1 MSIERF
7 SLVGKTALV
16 TGASSGLGH
25 GIAKGLAEAGA
36 NVIAAARRTDKL
48 ARLVDELTSAG
59 HNAVAVALDVT
70 DRESVIRAYDC
81 AEARFGCVDI
91 IINNAGVVDAK
102 NVMKIDSYSLDFVMN
117 TNFKGAW
124 HVAQEGARRL
134 ITAQRPGSIVNMAS
148 TLGFSVLP
156 GQANYCASKGAV
168 IQMTR
173 SMAIDLMRHNIRVNA
188 IAPGSIK
195 TEINAEFYESDAG
208 RAYVA
213 QLPAKRIGEVDEIL
227 GPVILLASDA
237 ASYINGTVLP
247 VDGAH
252 HVRLI

>member
-7 SLVGKTALV
+7 SLTGKTALV

-36 NVIAAARRTDKL
+36 KVIAAARRTDKL
-48 ARLVDELTSAG
+48 SQLVEEIRSAG
-59 HNAVAVALDVT
+59 DEAIAVAMDVT
-70 DRESVIRAYDC
+70 DKKSVCRAYDE
-81 AEARFGCVDI
+81 AEQQFGTVNI
-91 IINNAGVVDAK
+91 VINNAGVVDAK
-102 NVMKIDSYSLDFVMN
+102 NVMKIDDESLDFVMN

-134 ITAQRPGSIVNMAS
+134 IAASLPGSIVNMGS

-156 GQANYCASKGAV
+156 GQASYCASKGAV

-173 SMAIDLMRHNIRVNA
+173 SMAIDLMRHGIRVNA

-195 TEINAEFYESDAG
+195 TEMNAEFYDSEAG
-208 RAYVA
+208 KAYIT
-213 QLPAKRIGEVDEIL
+213 QLPAKRIGEVDEVL
-227 GPVILLASDA
+227 GAVILLASDA
-237 ASYINGTVLP
+237 SSYINGVVLP

>member
-1 MSIERF
+1 M
-7 SLVGKTALV
+7 
-16 TGASSGLGH
+16 
-25 GIAKGLAEAGA
+25 
-36 NVIAAARRTDKL
+36 IAAARRTDKL
-48 ARLVDELTSAG
+48 AKLVDQLESDGYNAL
-59 HNAVAVALDVT
+59 AVAMDVT
-70 DRESVIRAYDC
+70 DPGSVQRAYDC
-81 AEARFGCVDI
+81 SDEHFGCVDI

-102 NVMKIDSYSLDFVMN
+102 NVMKIDNDSLDFVMN

-134 ITAQRPGSIVNMAS
+134 IAAKRPGSIINMAS

-173 SMAIDLMRHNIRVNA
+173 SMAIDLIRYGIRVNA
-188 IAPGSIK
+188 LAPGSIK
-195 TEINAEFYESDAG
+195 TEINADFYESEAG
-208 RAYVA
+208 RAYMA

-237 ASYINGTVLP
+237 SSYINGAILP

-252 HVRLI
+252 HTRLI